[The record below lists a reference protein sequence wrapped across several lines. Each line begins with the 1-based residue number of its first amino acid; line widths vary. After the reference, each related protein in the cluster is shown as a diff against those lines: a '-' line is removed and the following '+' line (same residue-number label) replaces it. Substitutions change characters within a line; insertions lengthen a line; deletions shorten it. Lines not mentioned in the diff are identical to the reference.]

1 MAGSEEGHVCFSVSK
16 DCLADVTA
24 DGGGQERRTGACGKV
39 VSPAHLEGEPPLSG
53 RLRRVTFWKA
63 DFFLFKL
70 KLSPVCSDS
79 RVDGVLGRG
88 ERLWKCGVEYAF
100 RR

>member
-53 RLRRVTFWKA
+53 RLHRVTFWKA
-63 DFFLFKL
+63 AFLN
-70 KLSPVCSDS
+70 
-79 RVDGVLGRG
+79 
-88 ERLWKCGVEYAF
+88 
-100 RR
+100 

>member
-53 RLRRVTFWKA
+53 RLHRVTFWKA
-63 DFFLFKL
+63 AFFKL
-70 KLSPVCSDS
+70 KLSRVCSNS
-79 RVDGVLGRG
+79 RMDRVLGRG
-88 ERLWKCGVEYAF
+88 ERLWKCGVEYMF